1 MDATR
6 GLTIKDIADRN
17 GITTDTVR
25 YYEKIGLLPRAER
38 KRNRHRVYG
47 PDDAERIRLIGCLK
61 KTGMSLEEMKPFMS
75 MYRGKEGIRPTP
87 ELYELMEKHREK
99 IREQI
104 HSLQQV
110 LDFIDDRLTE
120 GRVRGEECAVSEGK
134 TKEPLAGFF
143 GRR

>member
-6 GLTIKDIADRN
+6 GLTIKEIADRN

-38 KRNRHRVYG
+38 KMNRHRVYG
-47 PDDAERIRLIGCLK
+47 PDDAERIRMIGCLK
-61 KTGMSLEEMKPFMS
+61 KTGMSLDEMRPYMG
-75 MYRGKEGIRPTP
+75 MYRSKEGIRPTP
-87 ELYELMEKHREK
+87 ELHRLMEEHREK

-104 HSLQQV
+104 DSLQQV

-120 GRVRGEECAVSEGK
+120 GFNRGQECALSEEK